1 MAPAPSRPDADALA
15 AIQME
20 EHRKKFDSHIAAAEQ
35 AQAQSRNGGLMSQA
49 RYEGIVSHLRVFDSL
64 PRKERNYSIHQR
76 YRIQLVGATAWLV
89 PRAEANS
96 LEGLKRYVHTGELFE
111 VLLSEHQAIGHAK
124 HETLHKAICKKYVN
138 ITRKVGDIF
147 CQCCPGCIRA
157 QPRPPGREGHKPILT
172 HGFGARGQVDLID
185 MQSCPD
191 GEYKWLLV
199 YVDHGIKWCDVRALK
214 SKKVSVPTKCPRH
227 PLA

>member
-138 ITRKVGDIF
+138 ITRKVEWVGGAGQF
-147 CQCCPGCIRA
+147 KQ
-157 QPRPPGREGHKPILT
+157 EGAAAVGVGTLT
-172 HGFGARGQVDLID
+172 F
-185 MQSCPD
+185 
-191 GEYKWLLV
+191 LLFN
-199 YVDHGIKWCDVRALK
+199 ALT
-214 SKKVSVPTKCPRH
+214 SFHLVSWSS
-227 PLA
+227 